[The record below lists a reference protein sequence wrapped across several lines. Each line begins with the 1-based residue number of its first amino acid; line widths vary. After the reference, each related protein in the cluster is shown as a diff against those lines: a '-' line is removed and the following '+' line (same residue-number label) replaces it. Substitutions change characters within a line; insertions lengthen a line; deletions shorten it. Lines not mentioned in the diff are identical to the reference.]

1 MRAGLAIIGVVM
13 LWGCQSML
21 DLETPEQ
28 KNQKVEVYTQLGL
41 GYMNQGRL
49 ASSLEALEDALRVD
63 PLSSPANYAMALL
76 KIRLGESKDARY
88 HFDRALLTI
97 TDANVT
103 TFFVAII
110 LLSIGSGPV
119 RGFAVTLAVGIA
131 TSMFTAIL
139 VTRALVNLMYGG
151 RKLESIKI

>member
-1 MRAGLAIIGVVM
+1 MRAGLAMIGVVM

-41 GYMNQGRL
+41 GYMNQDRL

-76 KIRLGESKDARY
+76 KIRLGEVKDARY
-88 HFDRALLTI
+88 HFDRALLT
-97 TDANVT
+97 DPRNVPR
-103 TFFVAII
+103 VMI
-110 LLSIGSGPV
+110 LGLFCV
-119 RGFAVTLAVGIA
+119 RT
-131 TSMFTAIL
+131 
-139 VTRALVNLMYGG
+139 
-151 RKLESIKI
+151 KI